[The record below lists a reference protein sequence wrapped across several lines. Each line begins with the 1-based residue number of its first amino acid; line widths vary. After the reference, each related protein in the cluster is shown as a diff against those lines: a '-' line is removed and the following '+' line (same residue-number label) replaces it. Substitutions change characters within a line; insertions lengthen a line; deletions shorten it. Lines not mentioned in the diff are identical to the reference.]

1 MIAIIIVELILR
13 TTNIIPLAY
22 RSFEVMNRPHSEYK
36 NIKYL
41 QPETSIC
48 MTEIG
53 DLGAML
59 GKTEYQVKK
68 EICTETEE
76 LGYRNHI
83 GQKDSLNETILL
95 GDSYTMGIGLDQK
108 ETISSLLGGNCY
120 NL

>member
-1 MIAIIIVELILR
+1 
-13 TTNIIPLAY
+13 
-22 RSFEVMNRPHSEYK
+22 
-36 NIKYL
+36 
-41 QPETSIC
+41 

-68 EICTETEE
+68 EICTETDE

-83 GQKDSLNETILL
+83 GQKDNLNETILL